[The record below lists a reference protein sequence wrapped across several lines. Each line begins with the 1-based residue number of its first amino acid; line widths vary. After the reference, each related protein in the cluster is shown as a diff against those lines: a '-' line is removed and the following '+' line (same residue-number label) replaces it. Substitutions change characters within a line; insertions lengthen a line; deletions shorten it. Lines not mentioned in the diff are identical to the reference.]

1 MSLAELEKIREQYR
15 WERKIVV
22 FTNGCFDILHAGHVR
37 YLTAARELGD
47 ILIVGLNSDAS
58 VRKLKGEGRPVN
70 PAADR
75 AEVLAGLRA
84 VDHVVVFEEDTA
96 EELVRRLQP
105 DIYVKGGDYSL
116 DRLPES
122 AIVAAY
128 GGRTVLV
135 PMVEG
140 RSTTN
145 VIQRLQQ
152 SSSGAAAGGEG
163 KGDS

>member
-1 MSLAELEKIREQYR
+1 MSLPELGKKREQYR
-15 WERKIVV
+15 CEHKTVV

-37 YLTAARELGD
+37 YLTAARGLGD

-58 VRKLKGEGRPVN
+58 VHKLKGPGRPVN

-75 AEVLAGLRA
+75 AEVLSALRS
-84 VDHVVVFEEDTA
+84 VDHVVIFDEDTA
-96 EELVRRLQP
+96 EELVRLLQP
-105 DIYVKGGDYSL
+105 DVYVKGGDYSL

-122 AIVAAY
+122 TIVAAY

-135 PMVEG
+135 PLVEG

-145 VIQRLQQ
+145 VIRHLQQ
-152 SSSGAAAGGEG
+152 PDLSLADDDG
-163 KGDS
+163 KGGS